1 MVCKSKRDMQ
11 AAQQHTRGVCATHS
25 GPFREHDL
33 WHNAPHSASQFLT
46 QTGDECTTSGTVR
59 MCFHFYW
66 IIINNDMKHMR
77 YVYPARK
84 AYRVDDYL
92 EFLRANEDLQKLEVV
107 PISVHKSAE
116 PAPT

>member
-1 MVCKSKRDMQ
+1 
-11 AAQQHTRGVCATHS
+11 
-25 GPFREHDL
+25 
-33 WHNAPHSASQFLT
+33 
-46 QTGDECTTSGTVR
+46 
-59 MCFHFYW
+59 
-66 IIINNDMKHMR
+66 MKHMR

-92 EFLRANEDLQKLEVV
+92 EFLRANEDLQKLEVA